1 MYKHFFQSKMVLDIP
16 DKEEDLEEEIEVA
29 STNQMIDRMKR
40 TYRLVQLAV
49 AIRDPNLTV
58 GLTNQK
64 LNAIIVKRQV
74 IMLGI
79 SGVQPK
85 GLKKI
90 QIL

>member
-1 MYKHFFQSKMVLDIP
+1 MVLDIP

-58 GLTNQK
+58 VLTNQK

-79 SGVQPK
+79 AGVQPK